1 MIFCYLPLLY
11 ILPPPK
17 LPRIPFRFRG
27 GKLASSCSSISILG
41 ELIWFR
47 LSSLGEAPD
56 EDGSPLRD
64 LNECSL
70 LTVAL
75 LSTPNPSGVAME
87 SRLSW
92 L

>member
-1 MIFCYLPLLY
+1 M
-11 ILPPPK
+11 PPPK
-17 LPRIPFRFRG
+17 FPRIPFRLSG
-27 GKLASSCSSISILG
+27 GKFASSCSSISILG
-41 ELIWFR
+41 ELMWLR
-47 LSSLGEAPD
+47 LSSLGELA
-56 EDGSPLRD
+56 DGSPLRD